1 MNFKIM
7 LMSATLMTGTMQIH
21 AQGSDAATVV
31 VEKPRADFSS
41 GRLTPESLWSMGRI
55 GNVSST
61 TDGKVITYAVTYY
74 DIKSNKGN
82 SVIYVKDLQ
91 TDKTHAIFNGG
102 NSPVFIK
109 NGKEIAFLSSRN
121 GSSQV
126 WSVGIDGK
134 NARQISHAQKDVEG
148 FLFSPDEKKVIL
160 IHSVDNN
167 TVIEKKE
174 NDLPLATGMV
184 INDLMY
190 KHWDQYNTSSP
201 HPFIADFDGASNI
214 SEGTDMLEGEPFEC
228 PMLPF
233 GGVEQLAWSP
243 DSKSIAYTC
252 RKKVGKEYATSTDSD
267 IFLYD

>member
-1 MNFKIM
+1 MNFKTM
-7 LMSATLMTGTMQIH
+7 LMSAALMTGTMQIH

-134 NARQISHAQKDVEG
+134 MHAR
-148 FLFSPDEKKVIL
+148 FP
-160 IHSVDNN
+160 
-167 TVIEKKE
+167 T
-174 NDLPLATGMV
+174 
-184 INDLMY
+184 
-190 KHWDQYNTSSP
+190 
-201 HPFIADFDGASNI
+201 
-214 SEGTDMLEGEPFEC
+214 
-228 PMLPF
+228 
-233 GGVEQLAWSP
+233 
-243 DSKSIAYTC
+243 
-252 RKKVGKEYATSTDSD
+252 RKKTLKDS
-267 IFLYD
+267 YSRPMRRKSS